1 MATAPVTVNAN
12 LNFNPASVRAAGN
25 QVQSAFGN
33 INLPSKAVNNFNNS
47 LGRITGQASEF
58 DKSINAAT
66 ARVFAFGAA
75 VSIINGVS
83 TAFKALISSTI
94 EVEKRL
100 TEISSIIGV
109 SVDQLGRFK
118 TAIFDVAKNTGQTFD
133 TVANGAAE
141 LARQGLSA
149 EETVKRLN
157 AALILTRVSGL
168 DAEGSVSALTAAIN
182 GFTSAGLTAE
192 QIINKLIAVDTAFA
206 VSAKDLAEAFS
217 RAGSTAE
224 DAGVSFD
231 QLLGLITAVQQ
242 TTARGGA
249 VIGNAFKSIFARL
262 GRGTVIEDLKAL
274 GVEIDQSQT
283 GVQKLQALAT
293 ALANISDPTKAN
305 AIKELAGGVYQIN
318 IVSAALKDLSSETSI
333 YARASEIA
341 GQASNEAFQK
351 NAQLNQTLAAQ
362 INSLVQGLTELGSKI
377 GELTLGP
384 VIQNLLTGAN
394 KLLDILNKVFDPE
407 EGNKLIQ
414 GFFKG
419 VGAFIA
425 GPGLILVSAAFF
437 KLFQV
442 VAKFAAQG
450 VSDLFKIGSE
460 QERIKN
466 IEGGIVTLLQ
476 QDANLRA
483 TLLSSSA
490 TQAQKEQ
497 AVINAIKQQNTLL
510 TQQQQLV
517 NSIASA
523 AARAGVGGFTATG
536 GFSRKGGKGRFA
548 AGYSGNVSPQEAAM
562 EMAAANQHG
571 YKAGKVKRERI
582 FDGSGS
588 SFMGIL
594 NSAETRKD
602 FINGSG
608 YKSTLITPP
617 NGFAASGFVPN
628 YAAKGI
634 GLLQA
639 GPSKFGNYKLLLKEG
654 GNYKGQFGK
663 PFGQGSGA
671 LTKQEANAS
680 LAKARLNKKQSDEKS
695 KQEKKQQQSENAEL
709 GSVNNRIKIQASKYG
724 YLVPQAG
731 FSEVFNGTART
742 KDGLNFDI
750 SNLEIKGPKVP
761 TAELKGFKSQRLNI
775 EDKLKRDIA
784 KASVSYSRPI
794 SKTLGSKDATRE
806 DIEKLL
812 AAKGGRGGAYGA
824 IQSAIGAAFEAA
836 VVAGIGVD
844 DAVKEGPFFDA
855 NSKSTGLDK
864 IFGTQ
869 GKIKYDFKVSNS
881 IGNIASFS
889 KKIFN
894 EVGGQNKKTS
904 PSKKTAASGFIPN
917 FAAVNDAISREME
930 AGVPRDKIYIDQDD
944 SLKSTFNREGYLVAN
959 TDHEPKG
966 GKQGIKRAKREGK
979 NPKTYGQNFAA
990 RGFVPNFVFGAA
1002 GGSPAAGGGPQ
1013 AAAAAAASVAAL
1025 TSASNSAAPALNNV
1039 GKAGK
1044 TAVAPLDKTGKG
1056 MKRLVNGAFGFSVV
1070 LSSTLPYL
1078 QQFAGAVALD
1088 EEALKRE
1095 NEARNKAVKSLEE
1108 EKAKG
1113 ASANAESIK
1122 SIEAEIQKRDESIAS
1137 IEQEALKF
1145 AESFAS
1151 ATGGITNV
1159 ITSLSILVPAIKNGI
1174 AAFRAAQVA
1183 SAAIVAGGGSGG
1195 AIAVLTKFGLPG
1207 VIAAAVT
1214 AGLLAGFYKWESTKQ
1229 DKEERNAVKFQ
1240 IDTAGLNLGRLS
1252 TDIAKIQLII
1262 DALGEASKEGY
1273 ETIKLAAEGMRSEF
1287 QRLNDEIGVSGASSK
1302 ITQAEG
1308 LDKIIS
1314 GGKDFITQQNLRKTR
1329 DPFEQQRIV
1338 KNRETERAGPEA
1350 DRELQ
1355 RSRAKVALDMK
1366 GAQEDLYTALEPYLN
1381 QGTATSDAANAANAA
1396 ISAGEVP
1403 QGVFSKDSDKL
1414 SRPLLPGALRDAVP
1428 DEKPIVPVIEID
1440 TPIDSTSI
1448 LDLEAIGSAAS
1459 LRTASLLN
1467 KDKGMSDL
1475 EALDSYSAAAMLSSE
1490 AMEIAKANEAARA
1503 AAQNAYDPTLIPNV
1517 SAAELREN
1525 EVSRLGGRTQ
1535 QQERLERQKGGGAG
1549 ILEKD
1554 KREANEFAE
1563 SVKQE
1568 LSKSS
1573 KESQTELLKAF
1584 RAFEAASEDLKNT
1597 TAGVGG
1603 PPLLNPG
1610 NIVSNQEAN
1619 MKAFSESRD
1628 ALKALIQ
1635 QRAEAS
1641 GGDVGAVT
1649 QAFDENSARFE
1660 EGVKAQTDAFIKDQI
1675 SRKQIE
1681 QNSLQQ
1687 QKEVLDQ
1694 FIDNFNASFL
1704 QNAER
1709 GADLFAEAM
1718 ASGSGTRIQ
1727 ENIAQL
1733 QGASLGTGMTG
1744 SSDVFAQRQE
1754 ALIQMMSSLESSGF
1768 FQSVGT
1774 GEEQAKFRSQFAG
1787 EVLGGGEITA
1797 LQGALGAQ
1805 SGNLQRQLSAK
1816 NLDGTENLLGKQINS
1831 DPNARSAIA
1840 SSTLA
1845 YKEILTK
1852 LREAAV
1858 VKGDTNLTADVDKR
1872 LATLSDPNATAQQK
1886 IAAGNIGLEG
1896 TKLDDTTQT
1905 EFQKQ
1910 LISAGGAI
1918 QSVIDLLKGESVANA
1933 TNELG
1938 IKIEENVKSLEILR
1952 DAFKTTAEDIDLTT
1966 MVESITKSS
1975 DGFTEIIENLKES
1988 ATSFKQELDLLKEG
2002 INALTTKFGELN
2014 APSTTMKTDLDNLA
2028 IAAQSASAALK
2039 SITPPAGDSGEE
2051 VVTDSGPKTAGP
2063 NG

>member
-12 LNFNPASVRAAGN
+12 LNFNAASVRAAGN
-25 QVQSAFGN
+25 KVQSAFGN

-75 VSIINGVS
+75 VSIINGIS
-83 TAFKALISSTI
+83 TAFKGLISSTI

-100 TEISSIIGV
+100 TEIGSIIGV

-157 AALILTRVSGL
+157 SALILTRVSGL
-168 DAEGSVSALTAAIN
+168 DAESSVSALTAAIN
-182 GFTSAGLTAE
+182 GFASAGLTAE

-231 QLLGLITAVQQ
+231 QLLGLVTAVQQ

-305 AIKELAGGVYQIN
+305 AIKELAGGVFQIN
-318 IVSAALKDLSSETSI
+318 IVSAALKDLSNETSI
-333 YARASEIA
+333 FARASEIA

-419 VGAFIA
+419 VGAFIS

-460 QERIKN
+460 QEKIKN
-466 IEGGIVTLLQ
+466 IEGGIVALLQ

-483 TLLSSSA
+483 TLLSTSA

-536 GFSRKGGKGRFA
+536 GFTKKSGKGKFA
-548 AGYSGNVSPQEAAM
+548 AGYMEEEAMARSLGATSSVKAKMGKGTIDGQKFIMNNQEVEIPNFAGGRDSAVIPLYARGFVSNFNKFSTKSPNYFTEKQRSKLRDDELDDFDKALLAKKQKQEERLPITANHLKPFPFLIPSGGSIGSLSKKTEGTALSFGSKYPYKIEREGIIPFSFPNLLSGNVDIADDP
-562 EMAAANQHG
+562 
-571 YKAGKVKRERI
+571 Y
-582 FDGSGS
+582 D
-588 SFMGIL
+588 
-594 NSAETRKD
+594 TRLEEK
-602 FINGSG
+602 
-608 YKSTLITPP
+608 IT
-617 NGFAASGFVPN
+617 NE
-628 YAAKGI
+628 I
-634 GLLQA
+634 
-639 GPSKFGNYKLLLKEG
+639 
-654 GNYKGQFGK
+654 
-663 PFGQGSGA
+663 
-671 LTKQEANAS
+671 ANAS
-680 LAKARLNKKQSDEKS
+680 FTFAKLLDPPSKNLSTLSDINERLNKQ
-695 KQEKKQQQSENAEL
+695 
-709 GSVNNRIKIQASKYG
+709 
-724 YLVPQAG
+724 
-731 FSEVFNGTART
+731 
-742 KDGLNFDI
+742 
-750 SNLEIKGPKVP
+750 
-761 TAELKGFKSQRLNI
+761 
-775 EDKLKRDIA
+775 
-784 KASVSYSRPI
+784 
-794 SKTLGSKDATRE
+794 
-806 DIEKLL
+806 
-812 AAKGGRGGAYGA
+812 GGGKGA
-824 IQSAIGAAFEAA
+824 IISAVGAAFEAA
-836 VVAGIGVD
+836 VSSALGI
-844 DAVKEGPFFDA
+844 E
-855 NSKSTGLDK
+855 SMRESTGGADFDVPSSTIPDTKKLLSQLFNIGK
-864 IFGTQ
+864 FNAAEFKSSGSEGNINSYI
-869 GKIKYDFKVSNS
+869 GKIIKANKLGFKQKEPTKTP
-881 IGNIASFS
+881 
-889 KKIFN
+889 KK
-894 EVGGQNKKTS
+894 
-904 PSKKTAASGFIPN
+904 ASGFIPN

-930 AGVPRDKIYIDQDD
+930 AGVPRDKIYVDQNS
-944 SLKSTFNREGYLVAN
+944 SLKSSLNPEGIMVAN
-959 TDHEPKG
+959 TIDEPNG
-966 GKQGIKRAKREGK
+966 GIQGIKRAKREGK

-990 RGFVPNFVFGAA
+990 RGFVPNFFNFTPPTPA
-1002 GGSPAAGGGPQ
+1002 GNLPAAAQ
-1013 AAAAAAASVAAL
+1013 AAAASKEAVEATKKV
-1025 TSASNSAAPALNNV
+1025 TQALNGLDDAAKNTT
-1039 GKAGK
+1039 KLEDEKNKSMAGAIGVAFAFSMVMS
-1044 TAVAPLDKTGKG
+1044 TA
-1056 MKRLVNGAFGFSVV
+1056 
-1070 LSSTLPYL
+1070 LPYI
-1078 QQFAGAVALD
+1078 QQFAQTMRLD

-1095 NEARNKAVKSLEE
+1095 TEARNKAVKSLEE
-1108 EKAKG
+1108 EKNKG
-1113 ASANAESIK
+1113 AKANAESIE
-1122 SIEAEIQKRDESIAS
+1122 SIEAEILTRDESIAA
-1137 IEQEALKF
+1137 IE
-1145 AESFAS
+1145 
-1151 ATGGITNV
+1151 
-1159 ITSLSILVPAIKNGI
+1159 
-1174 AAFRAAQVA
+1174 
-1183 SAAIVAGGGSGG
+1183 
-1195 AIAVLTKFGLPG
+1195 
-1207 VIAAAVT
+1207 
-1214 AGLLAGFYKWESTKQ
+1214 
-1229 DKEERNAVKFQ
+1229 EEAVKFAGSVAG
-1240 IDTAGLNLGRLS
+1240 IVGGIITFGSTLSVLAPTILSTLTAIKTAGGVSAALSAAGVSSGFQKAGVAAAAAAGASFLLNMFIDYLIKNHTQKLNNVASEYKFDIMQINLGRLS
-1252 TDIAKIQLII
+1252 TDIAKIQLVI
-1262 DALGEASKEGY
+1262 DSLGEASKEGY
-1273 ETIKLAAEGMRSEF
+1273 QTIKLAAEGMRSEF

-1314 GGKDFITQQNLRKTR
+1314 GGKDFITQQNLKKTR

-1338 KNRETERAGPEA
+1338 KNRQEDKAGPEA
-1350 DRELQ
+1350 DRELE

-1366 GAQEDLYTALEPYLN
+1366 GAQEDLFTALKPYLN
-1381 QGTATSDAANAANAA
+1381 EGAATSATADAA
-1396 ISAGEVP
+1396 ISGGRVP
-1403 QGVFSKDSDKL
+1403 QGVFSKDNPYGPKPADPTGPAFSITEPEL
-1414 SRPLLPGALRDAVP
+1414 SVNETDFDRSPVGVAMRAARQREIY
-1428 DEKPIVPVIEID
+1428 DEKKNRERVFESGNAIIPPDYINANQEERMRK
-1440 TPIDSTSI
+1440 TS
-1448 LDLEAIGSAAS
+1448 
-1459 LRTASLLN
+1459 
-1467 KDKGMSDL
+1467 KG
-1475 EALDSYSAAAMLSSE
+1475 E
-1490 AMEIAKANEAARA
+1490 
-1503 AAQNAYDPTLIPNV
+1503 
-1517 SAAELREN
+1517 
-1525 EVSRLGGRTQ
+1525 
-1535 QQERLERQKGGGAG
+1535 AG
-1549 ILEKD
+1549 ILERD
-1554 KREANEFAE
+1554 EREADSFAKKIGKEF
-1563 SVKQE
+1563 ST
-1568 LSKSS
+1568 SS
-1573 KESQTELLKAF
+1573 NESQTELLKAF
-1584 RAFEAASEDLKNT
+1584 RAYDEASENLKNT
-1597 TAGVGG
+1597 TSGVGAS
-1603 PPLLNPG
+1603 G
-1610 NIVSNQEAN
+1610 NIVSDQEVN
-1619 MKAFSESRD
+1619 MKQFSDTRD

-1635 QRAEAS
+1635 QRAESS
-1641 GGDVGAVT
+1641 GGDVEAVT
-1649 QAFDENSARFE
+1649 EAFDENSARFE
-1660 EGVKAQTDAFIKDQI
+1660 AGVKAQTDAFIKDQLTK
-1675 SRKQIE
+1675 KQIE
-1681 QNSLQQ
+1681 LDSLQQ

-1733 QGASLGTGMTG
+1733 QGASLGTGMAG

-1787 EVLGGGEITA
+1787 QVLGGGEITA

-1805 SGNLQRQLSAK
+1805 SGNLQKQLSGENA
-1816 NLDGTENLLGKQINS
+1816 DGTPNVLGRQINS
-1831 DPNARSAIA
+1831 DPNARTAIA
-1840 SSTLA
+1840 DSTLA
-1845 YKEILTK
+1845 FKEILTK

-1858 VKGDTNLTADVDKR
+1858 AAGDTNLTADVDKR

-1933 TNELG
+1933 TNDLG
-1938 IKIEENVKSLEILR
+1938 IKIEENVKSLETLR
-1952 DAFKTTAEDIDLTT
+1952 KLFDTTAEDFKLPTIVASMTT
-1966 MVESITKSS
+1966 SS
-1975 DGFTEIIENLKES
+1975 EGFKEIIENLKES
-1988 ATSFKQELDLLKEG
+1988 ATGFKQELDSLKEG
-2002 INALTTKFGELN
+2002 INVLRKNLGNLN
-2014 APSTTMKTDLDNLA
+2014 EPSTTMKTDLDNLA
-2028 IAAQSASAALK
+2028 RAAKAAEVALK
-2039 SITPPAGDSGEE
+2039 SITPTAGNSGGE
-2051 VVTDSGPKTAGP
+2051 VGTDTGPKTAGP
-2063 NG
+2063 AS

>member
-1 MATAPVTVNAN
+1 
-12 LNFNPASVRAAGN
+12 
-25 QVQSAFGN
+25 
-33 INLPSKAVNNFNNS
+33 
-47 LGRITGQASEF
+47 
-58 DKSINAAT
+58 
-66 ARVFAFGAA
+66 
-75 VSIINGVS
+75 
-83 TAFKALISSTI
+83 
-94 EVEKRL
+94 
-100 TEISSIIGV
+100 
-109 SVDQLGRFK
+109 
-118 TAIFDVAKNTGQTFD
+118 
-133 TVANGAAE
+133 
-141 LARQGLSA
+141 
-149 EETVKRLN
+149 
-157 AALILTRVSGL
+157 
-168 DAEGSVSALTAAIN
+168 
-182 GFTSAGLTAE
+182 
-192 QIINKLIAVDTAFA
+192 
-206 VSAKDLAEAFS
+206 
-217 RAGSTAE
+217 
-224 DAGVSFD
+224 
-231 QLLGLITAVQQ
+231 
-242 TTARGGA
+242 
-249 VIGNAFKSIFARL
+249 
-262 GRGTVIEDLKAL
+262 
-274 GVEIDQSQT
+274 
-283 GVQKLQALAT
+283 
-293 ALANISDPTKAN
+293 
-305 AIKELAGGVYQIN
+305 
-318 IVSAALKDLSSETSI
+318 
-333 YARASEIA
+333 
-341 GQASNEAFQK
+341 
-351 NAQLNQTLAAQ
+351 
-362 INSLVQGLTELGSKI
+362 
-377 GELTLGP
+377 
-384 VIQNLLTGAN
+384 
-394 KLLDILNKVFDPE
+394 
-407 EGNKLIQ
+407 
-414 GFFKG
+414 
-419 VGAFIA
+419 
-425 GPGLILVSAAFF
+425 
-437 KLFQV
+437 
-442 VAKFAAQG
+442 
-450 VSDLFKIGSE
+450 
-460 QERIKN
+460 
-466 IEGGIVTLLQ
+466 
-476 QDANLRA
+476 
-483 TLLSSSA
+483 
-490 TQAQKEQ
+490 
-497 AVINAIKQQNTLL
+497 
-510 TQQQQLV
+510 
-517 NSIASA
+517 
-523 AARAGVGGFTATG
+523 
-536 GFSRKGGKGRFA
+536 
-548 AGYSGNVSPQEAAM
+548 
-562 EMAAANQHG
+562 
-571 YKAGKVKRERI
+571 
-582 FDGSGS
+582 
-588 SFMGIL
+588 
-594 NSAETRKD
+594 
-602 FINGSG
+602 
-608 YKSTLITPP
+608 
-617 NGFAASGFVPN
+617 
-628 YAAKGI
+628 
-634 GLLQA
+634 
-639 GPSKFGNYKLLLKEG
+639 
-654 GNYKGQFGK
+654 
-663 PFGQGSGA
+663 
-671 LTKQEANAS
+671 
-680 LAKARLNKKQSDEKS
+680 
-695 KQEKKQQQSENAEL
+695 
-709 GSVNNRIKIQASKYG
+709 
-724 YLVPQAG
+724 
-731 FSEVFNGTART
+731 
-742 KDGLNFDI
+742 
-750 SNLEIKGPKVP
+750 
-761 TAELKGFKSQRLNI
+761 
-775 EDKLKRDIA
+775 
-784 KASVSYSRPI
+784 
-794 SKTLGSKDATRE
+794 
-806 DIEKLL
+806 
-812 AAKGGRGGAYGA
+812 
-824 IQSAIGAAFEAA
+824 
-836 VVAGIGVD
+836 
-844 DAVKEGPFFDA
+844 
-855 NSKSTGLDK
+855 
-864 IFGTQ
+864 
-869 GKIKYDFKVSNS
+869 
-881 IGNIASFS
+881 
-889 KKIFN
+889 
-894 EVGGQNKKTS
+894 
-904 PSKKTAASGFIPN
+904 
-917 FAAVNDAISREME
+917 
-930 AGVPRDKIYIDQDD
+930 
-944 SLKSTFNREGYLVAN
+944 LVAN

-1229 DKEERNAVKFQ
+1229 DKEERNALKFQ

-1414 SRPLLPGALRDAVP
+1414 SAPLPAGALGGYGREEP
-1428 DEKPIVPVIEID
+1428 
-1440 TPIDSTSI
+1440 
-1448 LDLEAIGSAAS
+1448 
-1459 LRTASLLN
+1459 
-1467 KDKGMSDL
+1467 
-1475 EALDSYSAAAMLSSE
+1475 
-1490 AMEIAKANEAARA
+1490 
-1503 AAQNAYDPTLIPNV
+1503 PN
-1517 SAAELREN
+1517 AAELRED

-1938 IKIEENVKSLEILR
+1938 IKIEENVKYLETLR
-1952 DAFKTTAEDIDLTT
+1952 DAFKITAEDISLTT

-2002 INALTTKFGELN
+2002 INVLTTKFGELN

>member
-1 MATAPVTVNAN
+1 MGKSIGGADFDVPSSTDETKKGLLSKLFNIGKFNAAE
-12 LNFNPASVRAAGN
+12 FKSSG
-25 QVQSAFGN
+25 SEGN
-33 INLPSKAVNNFNNS
+33 INSYIGKIIKANE
-47 LGRITGQASEF
+47 LG
-58 DKSINAAT
+58 
-66 ARVFAFGAA
+66 
-75 VSIINGVS
+75 
-83 TAFKALISSTI
+83 FKQK
-94 EVEKRL
+94 EK
-100 TEISSIIGV
+100 T
-109 SVDQLGRFK
+109 K
-118 TAIFDVAKNTGQTFD
+118 TA
-133 TVANGAAE
+133 
-141 LARQGLSA
+141 
-149 EETVKRLN
+149 
-157 AALILTRVSGL
+157 
-168 DAEGSVSALTAAIN
+168 
-182 GFTSAGLTAE
+182 
-192 QIINKLIAVDTAFA
+192 
-206 VSAKDLAEAFS
+206 
-217 RAGSTAE
+217 
-224 DAGVSFD
+224 
-231 QLLGLITAVQQ
+231 
-242 TTARGGA
+242 
-249 VIGNAFKSIFARL
+249 
-262 GRGTVIEDLKAL
+262 
-274 GVEIDQSQT
+274 
-283 GVQKLQALAT
+283 
-293 ALANISDPTKAN
+293 TK
-305 AIKELAGGVYQIN
+305 
-318 IVSAALKDLSSETSI
+318 
-333 YARASEIA
+333 
-341 GQASNEAFQK
+341 
-351 NAQLNQTLAAQ
+351 
-362 INSLVQGLTELGSKI
+362 
-377 GELTLGP
+377 
-384 VIQNLLTGAN
+384 
-394 KLLDILNKVFDPE
+394 
-407 EGNKLIQ
+407 
-414 GFFKG
+414 
-419 VGAFIA
+419 
-425 GPGLILVSAAFF
+425 
-437 KLFQV
+437 
-442 VAKFAAQG
+442 
-450 VSDLFKIGSE
+450 
-460 QERIKN
+460 
-466 IEGGIVTLLQ
+466 
-476 QDANLRA
+476 
-483 TLLSSSA
+483 
-490 TQAQKEQ
+490 
-497 AVINAIKQQNTLL
+497 
-510 TQQQQLV
+510 
-517 NSIASA
+517 
-523 AARAGVGGFTATG
+523 
-536 GFSRKGGKGRFA
+536 
-548 AGYSGNVSPQEAAM
+548 
-562 EMAAANQHG
+562 
-571 YKAGKVKRERI
+571 
-582 FDGSGS
+582 
-588 SFMGIL
+588 
-594 NSAETRKD
+594 
-602 FINGSG
+602 
-608 YKSTLITPP
+608 TP
-617 NGFAASGFVPN
+617 
-628 YAAKGI
+628 
-634 GLLQA
+634 
-639 GPSKFGNYKLLLKEG
+639 
-654 GNYKGQFGK
+654 
-663 PFGQGSGA
+663 
-671 LTKQEANAS
+671 
-680 LAKARLNKKQSDEKS
+680 
-695 KQEKKQQQSENAEL
+695 
-709 GSVNNRIKIQASKYG
+709 
-724 YLVPQAG
+724 
-731 FSEVFNGTART
+731 
-742 KDGLNFDI
+742 
-750 SNLEIKGPKVP
+750 
-761 TAELKGFKSQRLNI
+761 
-775 EDKLKRDIA
+775 
-784 KASVSYSRPI
+784 
-794 SKTLGSKDATRE
+794 
-806 DIEKLL
+806 
-812 AAKGGRGGAYGA
+812 
-824 IQSAIGAAFEAA
+824 
-836 VVAGIGVD
+836 
-844 DAVKEGPFFDA
+844 
-855 NSKSTGLDK
+855 
-864 IFGTQ
+864 
-869 GKIKYDFKVSNS
+869 
-881 IGNIASFS
+881 
-889 KKIFN
+889 
-894 EVGGQNKKTS
+894 KKTA
-904 PSKKTAASGFIPN
+904 KKTAASGFIPN

-1229 DKEERNAVKFQ
+1229 DKEERNALKFQ

-1381 QGTATSDAANAANAA
+1381 QGTATSDAANAAKAA

-1459 LRTASLLN
+1459 ARTAALLN
-1467 KDKGMSDL
+1467 KNKGMSDL

-1490 AMEIAKANEAARA
+1490 AMEIAKANEAAWA

-1938 IKIEENVKSLEILR
+1938 IKIEENVKYLETLR
-1952 DAFKTTAEDIDLTT
+1952 DAFKITAEDISLTT

-1988 ATSFKQELDLLKEG
+1988 ATSFKQELDRVKDG
-2002 INALTTKFGELN
+2002 INVLTENFDKLN
-2014 APSTTMKTDLDNLA
+2014 KPSTTMKDDLDKLA
-2028 IAAQSASAALK
+2028 IAAQSAAAALK